1 MPFNGGRSL
10 EELEPLPGL
19 LEFCI
24 ENPFQ
29 KEDAEDVIEIGNPF
43 VEKECVYKGKWFP
56 TMTAA
61 AEHFGVTIGAVSLY
75 VSRQGCHRYDMPI
88 EHKGMTYQSIRECA
102 RITGEPYSTVSTWVR
117 RHNSYLQND

>member
-1 MPFNGGRSL
+1 L
-10 EELEPLPGL
+10 EELKPLPGL

-29 KEDAEDVIEIGNPF
+29 KEDDESFVGTGNLF
-43 VEKECVYKGKWFP
+43 AAKECVYKGKWFP
-56 TMTAA
+56 TMTEA

-88 EHKGMTYQSIRECA
+88 EHKGIIYESIRECA
-102 RITGEPYSTVSTWVR
+102 RITGEPYSTVSNWVC